1 MATDVPLLH
10 AGDRL
15 TRIEFERRW
24 EVVPE
29 LTRAELLEGVV
40 YLPPPSVPYK
50 FGVARFDL
58 IGWLGL
64 YRLHTAGVSGSVNAS
79 IRFDERN
86 MPQPDILLH
95 VLESRG
101 GRCRVTPDD
110 YLEGGPELIAEI
122 ANTTARYDLGV
133 KREVYR
139 RHGVQEYIV
148 WRVADGALDWFVL
161 RDGAFVP
168 LAPGPDGVIR
178 SEVFPGLWLDRT
190 ALLAGNAAALLRA
203 AQEGHGSPEHGD
215 FLRALQQR
223 AAGVT

>member
-1 MATDVPLLH
+1 MATDIPLLH

-86 MPQPDILLH
+86 MPQPDILLRI
-95 VLESRG
+95 LESHG
-101 GRCRVTPDD
+101 GRCRVTADRL
-110 YLEGGPELIAEI
+110 LEGGPELVAEI

-139 RHGVQEYIV
+139 RHGVQEYIA